1 MTDSGSTKKLQVFIS
16 HADEDNPAARRLYK
30 RLKEDGFD
38 PWLDE
43 ERLLPGQDWRLE
55 CEKAMRASDAILV
68 FFSEESVSK
77 SGFVQKEFK
86 RALEIQ
92 EEKPEGAIFVI
103 PVRLDKSEVPFSF
116 RDLHWVDYPADYD
129 RLLLSLQQ
137 KSGGTAM
144 PVKTTKP
151 KTPAPRTSARGSTGK
166 PKTAKPDGGHKYDVK
181 GGIHAG
187 QNVVIGN
194 QVNYYADLSR
204 VEKIFEE
211 IKSLFRDSQTRVEV
225 GGDMRESVL
234 IQGSHNNVQIS
245 RGDIDLLGTLQSRAE
260 STRREEIYL
269 TRLLLS
275 ELHAPWEHLY
285 VPLSGKMDVREV
297 LNHLPVKYFELVV
310 SEGGDGQATP
320 RSLSDITQAME
331 SHSAFI
337 ILGDPGAGKT
347 TTQQKIAFDAAR
359 KLLEGKSGH
368 TPLFVSLSE
377 QREQDPY
384 GFLQTEWERRVG
396 TPFKDALDNGRILF
410 LLDGVNELPRENRTG
425 RLKAWR
431 VFYQN
436 YHGKNQF
443 IFSGRRLDYESGLD
457 LPRVF
462 VDHLEKEQIIEF
474 LKRHQAEG
482 LADLL
487 EDASSRLMEMADNPL
502 NLLILTIAYKR
513 NPNQK
518 FENRGE
524 LFQNFTKDLF
534 VLENREHS
542 VGMPIDAMKLAL
554 SQMAF
559 TMQEQGEGL
568 TFENETARKAV
579 PETVNVK
586 GEAIHIDASRLFTFG
601 RGATVLDPTK
611 NPDVKFRHHVLQ
623 EYFASLELLRRFS
636 ANEDLSRLWRVK
648 RAQDEMPPAN
658 IGEWDALI
666 DPPPTGW
673 EVTTILACGLSN
685 DPAKLIEAV
694 RVHNPALAG
703 RCLDEA
709 GISLPLLSG
718 EGRGEVGVRARVQ
731 ADLLS
736 DLYNPVLHLRAR
748 LQAGFVLGR
757 IGDPRFE
764 PKEINGVKVILP
776 QMANVPGGKYLIGS
790 KEKEEDSFDNEHPQ
804 FTVDLPAFSISKWS
818 VTNAEFACFM
828 EAGGYE
834 NENYWEGEMAKRWLK
849 GENVTGDQFKTW
861 LDNWKWFQEHP
872 NWKEQFEQSGNYS
885 PQEIE
890 AYEEVAKMSEDELKA
905 ELGKSLSQK
914 SRSQPAYWKDRENN
928 NPSQPVVGITWFEAR
943 AYCKWLSTIAGR
955 NYRLPSEVEW
965 EAAARGLPD
974 KSLLGQKNARKYPWG
989 NDWDKEKAN
998 SIEGRVLKPS
1008 PVGAYSAAGALGPF
1022 GAEDQ
1027 AGNVYDWTSS
1037 LYLPY
1042 PYHAEKSEQEEAD
1055 GERTVRGGSW
1065 HNFRRNVRCASRSRN
1080 VPDNCAA
1087 AIGFR
1092 LVSPGSD
1099 SSAS

>member
-1 MTDSGSTKKLQVFIS
+1 
-16 HADEDNPAARRLYK
+16 
-30 RLKEDGFD
+30 
-38 PWLDE
+38 
-43 ERLLPGQDWRLE
+43 
-55 CEKAMRASDAILV
+55 
-68 FFSEESVSK
+68 
-77 SGFVQKEFK
+77 
-86 RALEIQ
+86 
-92 EEKPEGAIFVI
+92 
-103 PVRLDKSEVPFSF
+103 
-116 RDLHWVDYPADYD
+116 
-129 RLLLSLQQ
+129 
-137 KSGGTAM
+137 
-144 PVKTTKP
+144 
-151 KTPAPRTSARGSTGK
+151 
-166 PKTAKPDGGHKYDVK
+166 
-181 GGIHAG
+181 
-187 QNVVIGN
+187 
-194 QVNYYADLSR
+194 
-204 VEKIFEE
+204 
-211 IKSLFRDSQTRVEV
+211 
-225 GGDMRESVL
+225 
-234 IQGSHNNVQIS
+234 
-245 RGDIDLLGTLQSRAE
+245 
-260 STRREEIYL
+260 
-269 TRLLLS
+269 
-275 ELHAPWEHLY
+275 
-285 VPLSGKMDVREV
+285 
-297 LNHLPVKYFELVV
+297 
-310 SEGGDGQATP
+310 
-320 RSLSDITQAME
+320 
-331 SHSAFI
+331 
-337 ILGDPGAGKT
+337 
-347 TTQQKIAFDAAR
+347 
-359 KLLEGKSGH
+359 
-368 TPLFVSLSE
+368 
-377 QREQDPY
+377 
-384 GFLQTEWERRVG
+384 
-396 TPFKDALDNGRILF
+396 
-410 LLDGVNELPRENRTG
+410 
-425 RLKAWR
+425 
-431 VFYQN
+431 
-436 YHGKNQF
+436 
-443 IFSGRRLDYESGLD
+443 
-457 LPRVF
+457 
-462 VDHLEKEQIIEF
+462 
-474 LKRHQAEG
+474 
-482 LADLL
+482 
-487 EDASSRLMEMADNPL
+487 
-502 NLLILTIAYKR
+502 
-513 NPNQK
+513 
-518 FENRGE
+518 
-524 LFQNFTKDLF
+524 
-534 VLENREHS
+534 
-542 VGMPIDAMKLAL
+542 
-554 SQMAF
+554 
-559 TMQEQGEGL
+559 
-568 TFENETARKAV
+568 
-579 PETVNVK
+579 
-586 GEAIHIDASRLFTFG
+586 
-601 RGATVLDPTK
+601 
-611 NPDVKFRHHVLQ
+611 
-623 EYFASLELLRRFS
+623 
-636 ANEDLSRLWRVK
+636 
-648 RAQDEMPPAN
+648 
-658 IGEWDALI
+658 
-666 DPPPTGW
+666 
-673 EVTTILACGLSN
+673 
-685 DPAKLIEAV
+685 
-694 RVHNPALAG
+694 
-703 RCLDEA
+703 
-709 GISLPLLSG
+709 
-718 EGRGEVGVRARVQ
+718 
-731 ADLLS
+731 LLS